1 MRDDTLVTAQGVSV
15 TLAGRLVLSDVS
27 LALASGHL
35 VALVGPNGAGKT
47 TLLRALAGLV
57 PSDGAL
63 RMPLPSR
70 RTGTPERRWYRPS
83 GSP

>member
-47 TLLRALAGLV
+47 TLLRA
-57 PSDGAL
+57 
-63 RMPLPSR
+63 
-70 RTGTPERRWYRPS
+70 
-83 GSP
+83 

>member
-47 TLLRALAGLV
+47 TRFV
-57 PSDGAL
+57 YVTTHCP
-63 RMPLPSR
+63 R
-70 RTGTPERRWYRPS
+70 
-83 GSP
+83 